1 MPNSNGKKYR
11 LNYKKKEKKEK
22 EKKGEAKDILNRSN
36 LWNHKISKLLNRQEN
51 AST

>member
-1 MPNSNGKKYR
+1 MAQVMPNSNGKKYR
-11 LNYKKKEKKEK
+11 LNYKKKKK
-22 EKKGEAKDILNRSN
+22 KKKEAKDILNRSN